1 MLNPEEFKNK
11 LEKIKKGT
19 ANSNPTAELEDEVY
33 VIPEEYRGHY
43 SGVFGE
49 CDYDARMFE
58 IREDTFCHME
68 ILHYREDCGLA
79 PIIPLGYRSCCSMF
93 CECEN
98 LKSVDLSKLDTS
110 KVTDM
115 SRMFA
120 HCVDLVSLDLSRLDT
135 SNVLSM
141 EMMFF
146 CCEHLDEVDIS
157 NFNMAMVKNTRGMFA
172 GCKNLVFL
180 DLSGLDMANVT
191 DMRMMF
197 TNCCRLKGVKVSNL
211 SVSQVRDGTMAFYDC
226 NSLTGR
232 CRTELRDFGF
242 DL

>member
-19 ANSNPTAELEDEVY
+19 ANSSSTAELEDEVY
-33 VIPEEYRGHY
+33 VIPEEYKGHY
-43 SGVFGE
+43 SGECGD
-49 CDYDARMFE
+49 CDYDTRMFE
-58 IREDTFCHME
+58 IREDTFCHTE

-110 KVTDM
+110 
-115 SRMFA
+115 
-120 HCVDLVSLDLSRLDT
+120 
-135 SNVLSM
+135 NVLSM
-141 EMMFF
+141 EMMFC

-172 GCKNLVFL
+172 GCENLVFL

-191 DMRMMF
+191 DMSMMF

>member
-1 MLNPEEFKNK
+1 MLSLEEFKNK
-11 LEKIKKGT
+11 LRGIRKGT
-19 ANSNPTAELEDEVY
+19 DNVSSNTMSENKPY
-33 VIPEEYRGHY
+33 VIPEEYKGHY
-43 SGVFGE
+43 SGIYGD
-49 CDYDARMFE
+49 CDYDTRMFE

-79 PIIPLGYRSCCSMF
+79 PIMPLGYRSCCSMF

-120 HCVDLVSLDLSRLDT
+120 YCVGLVSLDLSKLDT

-141 EMMFF
+141 EMMFC

-157 NFNMAMVKNTRGMFA
+157 NFNMAMVKKYEG
-172 GCKNLVFL
+172 
-180 DLSGLDMANVT
+180 NV
-191 DMRMMF
+191 
-197 TNCCRLKGVKVSNL
+197 CWV
-211 SVSQVRDGTMAFYDC
+211 
-226 NSLTGR
+226 
-232 CRTELRDFGF
+232 
-242 DL
+242 